1 MVCPLKFSYGIHAH
15 MPRNTL
21 NKTHKA
27 SVLPFL
33 TKKWKATEMPFGK
46 NCAVFLN
53 QMDELGVHMTVDIL
67 MKT

>member
-1 MVCPLKFSYGIHAH
+1 

-21 NKTHKA
+21 NKTQKA